1 MNSRTAVRVLITIV
15 VLVVL
20 FVVLSVTGVTKKFMP
35 GTVAKSSSGWQAVFL
50 NNGQVYFGH
59 LKSQG
64 DRQLVLDSIYYL
76 QVDQSAQQTD
86 KNAQPK
92 LSLVKLGN
100 ELHGPKD
107 QMTINYQNVLFTEDL
122 KDDSKVVTAINDY
135 VKNGSQPAVQPPAA
149 SSEQAP
155 ASSTAPLNP

>member
-20 FVVLSVTGVTKKFMP
+20 FVTLSLTGVTKKFMP
-35 GTVAKSSSGWQAVFL
+35 GTAAKSGSDWQAVFL
-50 NNGQVYFGH
+50 ANGQVYFGQI
-59 LKSQG
+59 KSQN
-64 DRQLVLDSIYYL
+64 DHQIVMDSIYYL
-76 QVDQSAQQTD
+76 QVDQSAQEQD

-107 QMTINYQNVLFTEDL
+107 EMSINYQNVLFVEDL
-122 KDDSKVVTAINDY
+122 KDDGKVVTAINDY
-135 VKNGSQPAVQPPAA
+135 VKNGSQPTV
-149 SSEQAP
+149 QAP
-155 ASSTAPLNP
+155 AAQAPAPVSATPAAITP